1 MSSDAGVTRRV
12 DVPSSRSEHRN
23 CQLRR
28 RVRVGVYGRP
38 DMNFMKK
45 AYNELGAILE
55 GGDATCSGVR
65 GVDR

>member
-1 MSSDAGVTRRV
+1 M
-12 DVPSSRSEHRN
+12 PSSRSEHRN

-45 AYNELGAILE
+45 SYNELGAILE